1 MQKYLGILSSDAL
14 NRDGYVIV
22 FEALEDSIAKNAIEG
37 MPSLID
43 HDIHRPLGWIFPYGI
58 LIEPKISKTVGN
70 FFVCETDED
79 SKLIYPK
86 IQDFWQR
93 IHYERTKDYKD
104 KFIELLNE
112 NYKIEGQF
120 VEKGCVAYHLPNIVE
135 IVFPSLFENKDKN
148 DLIYLNDILKEFD
161 YVGSGIFKSK
171 NGKFCIFCHQYFNRN
186 LSLLNNYNTYFI
198 DEFIRLNS
206 NIDITLRIAIDKNLI
221 GLSETYRGV
230 LEFDYWWGP
239 KFNNDIS
246 SIPNEVTR
254 YESNEEQKFFSSVL
268 GTEFWWKTDENEKT
282 LEIEEIREQPS
293 LGIDKDSY
301 GCRYIHS
308 IYDNNKSE
316 FIHFDG
322 AIRLYSD
329 EQILQR
335 WEANINKAGKNTTY
349 TKLFRIDGKLEL
361 SDWKKLCILYYKGN
375 PLLFEYFG
383 VKEEYENVRNETQPK
398 NSQTNY
404 TPYKINPDDGIR
416 LFVSYHRKNHTYEL
430 FERRIINPDIIKFQN
445 GDVINVIEYDIIEIA
460 KYLKRTGGQIEYPN
474 NINFVKPY
482 DFATNYP
489 IIIHGS
495 NKTEKLIEDT
505 LTAFK
510 TIFQI
515 QNSNLNKTIA
525 LTIGWEMK
533 DFEVRLSVFGKSSEI
548 VKWLNTTGKV
558 PVEYESFKVWLSN
571 QRKWIY
577 DNYNYTE
584 RDFSHLLKD
593 DGIFYIK
600 RKAINNE
607 YISFPKDEDKFY
619 YEVNTNGNKE
629 LNNLIEEKVI
639 FPSHIGLLKKISC
652 TKTGEDYLTSMTS
665 KYLDTDVKM
674 AIEEINLLGF
684 FWTDEEYQ

>member
-1 MQKYLGILSSDAL
+1 MKKYLGILSSDAL
-14 NRDGYVIV
+14 NRDGYVIT

-37 MPSLID
+37 LPSLID

-58 LIEPKISKTVGN
+58 FIEPKISKIVGN
-70 FFVCETDED
+70 FLVCETDED

-86 IQDFWQR
+86 IQDFWQLT
-93 IHYERTKDYKD
+93 HYERTKDYKD
-104 KFIELLNE
+104 YFIELLNE
-112 NYKIEGQF
+112 NYKKEGQF
-120 VEKGCVAYHLPNIVE
+120 IEKGCIAYNLPNIVE
-135 IVFPSLFENKDKN
+135 KVFPTIFQNKDK
-148 DLIYLNDILKEFD
+148 DELIYLKDILNEFD
-161 YVGSGIFKSK
+161 YVGSGIFKCK
-171 NGKFCIFCHQYFNRN
+171 NGKFCIFCHQYFSRN

-198 DEFIRLNS
+198 DEFLKLNS
-206 NIDITLRIAIDKNLI
+206 NNDITLRIAIDKNLI

-239 KFNNDIS
+239 KFDNDIS
-246 SIPNEVTR
+246 SIPNGVTR
-254 YESNEEQKFFSSVL
+254 HESNEEQKFFSSVL

-308 IYDNNKSE
+308 IYDKNKTE

-322 AIRLYSD
+322 AIRLYLE

-335 WEANINKAGKNTTY
+335 WDVNINAAGKNTTY

-383 VKEEYENVRNETQPK
+383 VKEEYENVRNGTQSK

-404 TPYKINPDDGIR
+404 TPYKINTDDGIR
-416 LFVSYHRKNHTYEL
+416 LFVSYHKKSQTYEEI
-430 FERRIINPDIIKFQN
+430 ERKIINSDIIKFQN
-445 GDVINVIEYDIIEIA
+445 GDKMNIIEYDIIEIE
-460 KYLKRTGGQIEYPN
+460 KYLKRNGGQIEYPDD
-474 NINFVKPY
+474 INFVKPY

-495 NKTEKLIEDT
+495 NKTDELIVTT

-515 QNSNLNKTIA
+515 QNSRLNKTIA
-525 LTIGWEMK
+525 FTIGWEMT

-548 VKWLNTTGKV
+548 VKWLNSIYKI
-558 PVEYESFKVWLSN
+558 PVEYEDFKVWLSN
-571 QRKWIY
+571 QRQWIY
-577 DNYNYTE
+577 DNYEYSE

-607 YISFPKDEDKFY
+607 YISFPKDEDEFY
-619 YEVNTNGNKE
+619 YEINTNGDKE
-629 LNNLIEEKVI
+629 LNKLIDEKTI
-639 FPSHIGLLKKISC
+639 FPSHIGLLKKTIC
-652 TKTGEDYLTSMTS
+652 TKTGENYLTSMTS

-674 AIEEINLLGF
+674 AIEKINLLGF